1 MNWHLTPDG
10 RRYINMGRGLDEP
23 MPFCLRPLLPMICGD
38 SVPRWIAAT
47 VLGLVASVV
56 LTGALTVTRGG
67 TLTQAVLA
75 MVLIAGLP
83 SLRFSF
89 FAPVLVDAP
98 GMAFALAAAVLWPI
112 EAPYSQ
118 VIAMGLVV
126 IGALIS
132 EKVPIWAAVFGL
144 QPWLLLGL
152 VVPIWVRL
160 VVGKVPTD
168 PRDPLSETI
177 DHPIIASRMHHA
189 GKWRDPKLML
199 LPWGACLIVIAEPSA
214 WLLIALA
221 VGYAQLLVA
230 TDSVRLY
237 QQAAPVVCVL
247 AALSLPTEWA
257 LPAVLFHWFNPW
269 MGDGV

>member
-1 MNWHLTPDG
+1 MNFHLTPDG
-10 RRYINMGRGLDEP
+10 RRYLNMGQGKAEP
-23 MPFCLRPLLPMICGD
+23 MPFCLRPLLPMICGT
-38 SVPRWIAAT
+38 STPRWIAVT
-47 VLGLVASVV
+47 VLGLVTSVA
-56 LTGALTVTRGG
+56 LTGVLASNMGATQA
-67 TLTQAVLA
+67 QAVLA

-98 GMAFALAAAVLWPI
+98 GMAFALGAAVLWPI
-112 EAPYSQ
+112 DPVWSF
-118 VIAMGLVV
+118 VSMTL
-126 IGALIS
+126 GALIS
-132 EKVPIWAAVFGL
+132 EKVPIWAAVFAL

-152 VVPIWVRL
+152 AVPVFIRL
-160 VVGKVPTD
+160 VVGKVETD
-168 PRDPLSETI
+168 PSDPLAETLN
-177 DHPIIASRMHHA
+177 HPIIASRMHHH
-189 GKWRDPKLML
+189 GKWRDPKLMI
-199 LPWGACLIVIAEPSA
+199 LPWGACLFAIAEPSP

-237 QQAAPVVCVL
+237 QQAAPVVCVF

-257 LPAVLFHWFNPW
+257 LPAVLAHWFNPW